1 MLRFR
6 LNELIAEKGFRERRV
21 VTIAE
26 VAEGTNIHRA
36 TLSKLAHQPGAN
48 TVTDNIDKLCRYFG
62 CAVSDVMTYIDD

>member
-21 VTIAE
+21 VTLAE
-26 VAEGTNIHRA
+26 VAEGAGIHRA

-62 CAVSDVMTYIDD
+62 CAVTDVMTYIED

>member
-1 MLRFR
+1 MIRFR
-6 LNELIAEKGFRERRV
+6 INELMADKGFRERRV

-26 VAEGTNIHRA
+26 VAEGTGIHRA

-62 CAVSDVMTYIDD
+62 CTVSDVMTYIEE

>member
-21 VTIAE
+21 VTLAE
-26 VAEGTNIHRA
+26 VAEGAGIHRA